1 MRRPLFVQLHSKG
14 DLMKTFPYKDPAEQA
29 LAYVWAAGP
38 ADAPIHDPPA

>member
-14 DLMKTFPYKDPAEQA
+14 DLMKTIPSKDPAEQA
-29 LAYVWAAGP
+29 LAYVSAAGT